1 MKKTIIIAILALTTI
16 FVGCYESTGQDTYT
30 VLKYSFGGFVD
41 GRVEYCFKDEKY
53 ENYQPPQEVT
63 CTFMDKTLTGVY
75 EGERRGLDVSHSKL
89 YRYNVGE
96 NIELSIDAEGRLVSY
111 YDVSKDATQA
121 DEPLYDKDV
130 FIQAA
135 EDCITEQ
142 GLNASDYTISAS
154 QNTYQGYNVKLAKYL
169 QGVPTVEEININFN
183 YDCTVRWYYAVMPG
197 SITKED
203 KLEID
208 IGKAENAVL
217 AKVEQEYDVNDSVL
231 QIKKA
236 NGYYKQNVEIKNWRA
251 AKLKDGKIAL
261 ICDVEISLVTDKTDI
276 PPNLN
281 GLLSFAV
288 MN

>member
-1 MKKTIIIAILALTTI
+1 
-16 FVGCYESTGQDTYT
+16 
-30 VLKYSFGGFVD
+30 
-41 GRVEYCFKDEKY
+41 
-53 ENYQPPQEVT
+53 
-63 CTFMDKTLTGVY
+63 
-75 EGERRGLDVSHSKL
+75 
-89 YRYNVGE
+89 
-96 NIELSIDAEGRLVSY
+96 
-111 YDVSKDATQA
+111 
-121 DEPLYDKDV
+121 
-130 FIQAA
+130 
-135 EDCITEQ
+135 
-142 GLNASDYTISAS
+142 
-154 QNTYQGYNVKLAKYL
+154 
-169 QGVPTVEEININFN
+169 
-183 YDCTVRWYYAVMPG
+183 MPG